1 MKADYCII
9 ILTLYNTGYVFSFL
23 FYNSITNRLL
33 EVLKTWYKRE
43 SEAVDAKDIKL
54 EKKLQLNQL
63 KHETIPHNT
72 FYFYLYMYYNIE

>member
-1 MKADYCII
+1 MVESLLRKMKADYCII

-54 EKKLQLNQL
+54 EKN
-63 KHETIPHNT
+63 
-72 FYFYLYMYYNIE
+72 YN

>member
-9 ILTLYNTGYVFSFL
+9 LLTLYNFGYVSSFL
-23 FYNSITNRLL
+23 ITFYNSITNRLL

-54 EKKLQLNQL
+54 EKN
-63 KHETIPHNT
+63 
-72 FYFYLYMYYNIE
+72 YN

>member
-1 MKADYCII
+1 MVESLLRKMKADYCII
-9 ILTLYNTGYVFSFL
+9 ILTFYNTGYVFSFL

-54 EKKLQLNQL
+54 EN
-63 KHETIPHNT
+63 N
-72 FYFYLYMYYNIE
+72 YN